1 MKAHL
6 IDYCHTNSFFSLLQ
20 DTKKYHE
27 LYSSKEARTSLLL
40 SLLFIL
46 IITFLQDELSNC
58 AVRNIIQSVL
68 SMLIPGLIGLLGFL
82 VTGLAMTASIIKF
95 DVIQRIDKVGKSG
108 RLVEILFSFYFEGAM
123 VGINIIVL
131 LFSYFMLYY
140 PIHINFGLLVVV
152 EFICIYFFLFSII
165 YAVTLLGT
173 CINFFIVNV
182 FYSEICEDSRT
193 IPDQVVKDK
202 TEIKGR

>member
-1 MKAHL
+1 MKTHL

-27 LYSSKEARTSLLL
+27 LYSSKEAKTSLLL
-40 SLLFIL
+40 SLFFTLT
-46 IITFLQDELSNC
+46 ITFLQDELSNC
-58 AVRNIIQSVL
+58 SIRNIVQSVL

-95 DVIQRIDKVGKSG
+95 DVIQKIDKTGKSG
-108 RLVEILFSFYFEGAM
+108 RLVEILFSFYFEGAI

-140 PIHINFGLLVVV
+140 PINIDFRVLVAA

-173 CINFFIVNV
+173 CINFFLVNV
-182 FYSEICEDSRT
+182 FYSETCKDSET
-193 IPDQVVKDK
+193 IPNQVVKDK
-202 TEIKGR
+202 TEIKER